1 MPLGLSELGSQGEE
15 MGLWCLPHALA
26 LLQLF
31 PRKHRSVVGEQCW
44 TCQKPEAE
52 SGVHGG

>member
-44 TCQKPEAE
+44 TCQKPQAE